1 MPALIGPVVI
11 RSRLGQAWDV
21 TSDVLI
27 ATALIWTLP
36 LMLGAAAAAII
47 QNFFMFRPLRFVPF
61 VSQVGHEHCIRKAAD
76 AQIWG
81 D

>member
-36 LMLGAAAAAII
+36 LMLGAAAAAI
-47 QNFFMFRPLRFVPF
+47 RLLLRAM
-61 VSQVGHEHCIRKAAD
+61 Q
-76 AQIWG
+76 
-81 D
+81 

>member
-21 TSDVLI
+21 TSDVLL

-36 LMLGAAAAAII
+36 LLLGAAAAAI
-47 QNFFMFRPLRFVPF
+47 RLLLRAM
-61 VSQVGHEHCIRKAAD
+61 Q
-76 AQIWG
+76 
-81 D
+81 